1 MTKTDLSVER
11 NILIYYYKEKQ
22 LKILKHCF
30 GGGQLFPDSSFW
42 TVALTESEADCSFTV
57 IKIILM

>member
-1 MTKTDLSVER
+1 MTRTDLSVER
-11 NILIYYYKEKQ
+11 NIRICYYKGKN

-42 TVALTESEADCSFTV
+42 TVTLTESGADCTFTV
-57 IKIILM
+57 IKMKLM